1 MQAWPSSVTAPW
13 NEKSGEAARPSDGEG
28 SGSGSGA
35 AAPPAFATDQTAA
48 HSFQLPE
55 AVLH

>member
-1 MQAWPSSVTAPW
+1 MQASPSTVTGP
-13 NEKSGEAARPSDGEG
+13 PSDGEG